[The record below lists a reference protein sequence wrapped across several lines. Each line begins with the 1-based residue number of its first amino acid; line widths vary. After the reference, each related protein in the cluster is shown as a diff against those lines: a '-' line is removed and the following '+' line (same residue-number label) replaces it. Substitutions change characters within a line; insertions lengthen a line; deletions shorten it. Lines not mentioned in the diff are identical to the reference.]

1 LNIVTLLEMAATGTP
16 DRVAI
21 GRVRAPGERV
31 RAPGET
37 ETGTDAS
44 PLTYPGLLA
53 RARAGAGVLRDRQV
67 RALVYI
73 GANGSAFAEAL
84 FASAWAGIPLVPL
97 NYRLSREQL
106 ALLLGQQEGALVVS
120 DLGPSAMAA
129 KGPVLTTRQWSALC
143 AAPASDVPRWADDPE
158 ATAVLLY
165 TSGTSSAP
173 KAAILRHRHLVSYLL
188 GSVEFGAAG
197 EDEAMLV
204 SVPPYHI
211 AGVSNLLS
219 NVFGGRRIVYLDSFT
234 PEGWLAAVRDERVT
248 HALLV
253 PTMLASITER
263 LGGTGACAPDAGTP
277 TLRSLAYGGA
287 RMPAPVLERAMR
299 LFPAAGFVNAYG
311 LTETSSTIA
320 VLGPDDH
327 RAALSGDQVARAR
340 LGSAGR
346 LLPGIEAQV
355 RAPGGTV
362 LPAGTPGDIYVRGP
376 QVSGEYRGARSGL
389 DAGGW
394 LATRDRGW
402 IDDDGYLFIEG
413 RADDTII
420 RGGENVAPAEI
431 EDVLLEHRAVAQVAV
446 VGLPDERWGQSIAA
460 AVVPRAGHAV
470 DAEELRDWVRS
481 RLRGS
486 KTPELIVF
494 RDELP
499 HTPTG
504 KLLRREV
511 LTDLLNGRPEP
522 SRQS

>member
-1 LNIVTLLEMAATGTP
+1 LNIVTLLEMAATGAP

-21 GRVRAPGERV
+21 GRVGTSR
-31 RAPGET
+31 ET
-37 ETGTDAS
+37 ETGKGAGQ
-44 PLTYPGLLA
+44 LTYPGLLA
-53 RARAGAGVLRDRQV
+53 RARAGAGVLWDRQA

-73 GANGSAFAEAL
+73 GVNGSAFAEAL

-106 ALLLGQQEGALVVS
+106 ALLLGRQESALIVS
-120 DLGPSAMAA
+120 DLDPPAEE
-129 KGPVLTTRQWSALC
+129 PVLTTRQWSALC
-143 AAPASDVPRWADDPE
+143 AAPAPDVPRWADNPE

-173 KAAILRHRHLVSYLL
+173 KAAILRHRHLASYLL

-219 NVFGGRRIVYLDSFT
+219 NVFAGRRIVYLDSFT
-234 PEGWLAAVRDERVT
+234 PGGWLSAVRDERVT

-253 PTMLASITER
+253 PTMLASITEH
-263 LGGTGACAPDAGTP
+263 LSGAPEAGTP

-287 RMPAPVLERAMR
+287 KMPAPVLERAIR

-327 RAALSGDQVARAR
+327 RAAMSGDQVARAR
-340 LGSAGR
+340 LGSVGR

-355 RAPGGTV
+355 RAPDGTV
-362 LPAGTPGDIYVRGP
+362 LPAGTTGDVYVRGP

-389 DAGGW
+389 DDGGW

-402 IDDDGYLFIEG
+402 TDDGGYLFIEG

-431 EDVLLEHRAVAQVAV
+431 EDVLLEHGAVAEVAV
-446 VGLPDERWGQSIAA
+446 VGIPDERWGQSIAA

-470 DAEELRDWVRS
+470 DADELRNWVRS

-494 RDELP
+494 RDTLP
-499 HTPTG
+499 HTPSG

-511 LTDLLNGRPEP
+511 LADLLNGRPELIRP
-522 SRQS
+522 S

>member
-16 DRVAI
+16 DRIAI
-21 GRVRAPGERV
+21 GRTRTS
-31 RAPGET
+31 GET
-37 ETGTDAS
+37 ETGRDVGS
-44 PLTYPGLLA
+44 LTYQGLLA
-53 RARAGAGVLRDRQV
+53 RARAGAAVLRDRQA

-73 GANGSAFAEAL
+73 GVNGSAFAEAL

-97 NYRLSREQL
+97 NYRLGREQL
-106 ALLLGQQEGALVVS
+106 TLLLGRQESALVVS
-120 DLGPSAMAA
+120 DLDLVSDLDPSAE
-129 KGPVLTTRQWSALC
+129 GPVLTTRQWSALC
-143 AAPASDVPRWADDPE
+143 AAPAPDVPRWADDPE

-173 KAAILRHRHLVSYLL
+173 KAAILRHRHLASYLL
-188 GSVEFGAAG
+188 GSVEFGAAA

-219 NVFGGRRIVYLDSFT
+219 NVFAGRRIVYLDSFT
-234 PEGWLAAVRDERVT
+234 PQGWLAAVRDERVT

-253 PTMLASITER
+253 PTMLASVTEH
-263 LGGTGACAPDAGTP
+263 LSGADADAADAGT
-277 TLRSLAYGGA
+277 TSLRSLAYGGA
-287 RMPAPVLERAMR
+287 KMPAPVLERAMR

-327 RAALSGDQVARAR
+327 RAAMSGDPIARAR
-340 LGSAGR
+340 LGSVGR
-346 LLPGIEAQV
+346 LLPGIEARV
-355 RAPGGTV
+355 RASDGTV
-362 LPAGTPGDIYVRGP
+362 VPAGTPGDIYVRGP
-376 QVSGEYRGARSGL
+376 QVSGEYSGARSGL
-389 DAGGW
+389 DDGGW

-431 EDVLLEHRAVAQVAV
+431 EDVLLEHGAVAEVAV
-446 VGLPDERWGQSIAA
+446 VGLPDQRWGQSIAA
-460 AVVPRAGHAV
+460 AVVPRAGHAA
-470 DAEELRDWVRS
+470 DADELRSWVRS

-494 RDELP
+494 RDTLP
-499 HTPTG
+499 YTPTG

-511 LTDLLNGRPEP
+511 LADLLNGRPEP
-522 SRQS
+522 SRLP

>member
-1 LNIVTLLEMAATGTP
+1 MNIVTLLEMSATGLP
-16 DRVAI
+16 GRVAA
-21 GRVRAPGERV
+21 GRLQSSAED
-31 RAPGET
+31 
-37 ETGTDAS
+37 TD
-44 PLTYPGLLA
+44 PLTYPELLEHA
-53 RARAGAGVLRDRQV
+53 RSGAGVLLEHGA
-67 RALVYI
+67 RALIYV
-73 GANGSAFAEAL
+73 GVNGNAFAVAL

-97 NYRLSREQL
+97 NYRLSRDQL
-106 ALLLGQQEGALVVS
+106 ATLLAQHEDAVVVS
-120 DLGPSAMAA
+120 DLDPPANR
-129 KGPVLTTRQWSALC
+129 PVIGSRQWRALC
-143 AAPASDVPRWADDPE
+143 AEPAPHVPRWADDPE
-158 ATAVLLY
+158 AAAVLLY
-165 TSGTSSAP
+165 TSGTTSAP
-173 KAAILRHRHLVSYLL
+173 KAAVLRHRHLASYLL

-219 NVFGGRRIVYLDSFT
+219 SVYSGRRVVYLDSFT
-234 PEGWLAAVRDERVT
+234 LGGWLDAVRDERIT

-253 PTMLASITER
+253 PTMLARITEH
-263 LGGTGACAPDAGTP
+263 LVGARDAGTP

-287 RMPAPVLERAMR
+287 KMPAPVLDCAMR
-299 LFPAAGFVNAYG
+299 LFPMAGFVNAYG

-327 RAALSGDQVARAR
+327 RAALTGDPVARVR

-355 RAPGGTV
+355 RAADGTV
-362 LPAGTPGDIYVRGP
+362 LPAGTAGDVYVRGP
-376 QVSGEYRGARSGL
+376 QVSGEYRGTGSGL
-389 DAGGW
+389 DPAGW

-420 RGGENVAPAEI
+420 RGGENIAPAEI
-431 EDVLLEHRAVAQVAV
+431 EDVLLAHGAVAEAAV
-446 VGLPDERWGQSIAA
+446 VGIPDGQWGQAIAA
-460 AVVPRAGHAV
+460 AVVPRDGHAV
-470 DAEELRDWVRS
+470 DADELRGWVRS
-481 RLRGS
+481 RLRGA

-494 RDELP
+494 RAALP

-511 LTDLLNGRPEP
+511 LADLLGDRPQPGKPES
-522 SRQS
+522 SRLT

>member
-21 GRVRAPGERV
+21 GRVRTSGEAERGA
-31 RAPGET
+31 REA
-37 ETGTDAS
+37 

-53 RARAGAGVLRDRQV
+53 RARAGAEVLWDCQA
-67 RALVYI
+67 RALVFI
-73 GANGSAFAEAL
+73 GLNGSAFAEAL

-106 ALLLGQQEGALVVS
+106 AFLLGQQEGAVVVS
-120 DLGPSAMAA
+120 DFATPTE
-129 KGPVLTTRQWSALC
+129 GPVLTTRQWSELC
-143 AAPASDVPRWADDPE
+143 AGSSSDVPRWADDPE
-158 ATAVLLY
+158 AAAVLLY

-173 KAAILRHRHLVSYLL
+173 KAAILRHRHLASYLL
-188 GSVEFGAAG
+188 GSVEFSAAG

-219 NVFGGRRIVYLDSFT
+219 NVFRGRRIVYLDSFT

-253 PTMLASITER
+253 PTMLASITEY
-263 LGGTGACAPDAGTP
+263 LSGAGGPETHAGVR

-287 RMPAPVLERAMR
+287 KMPAPVLERAMR
-299 LFPAAGFVNAYG
+299 LFPTAGFVNAYG

-327 RAALSGDQVARAR
+327 RAALSGDRVARAR
-340 LGSAGR
+340 LSSAGR

-355 RAPGGTV
+355 RAPGGAA

-389 DAGGW
+389 DHDGW

-402 IDDDGYLFIEG
+402 LDDDGYLFVEG

-420 RGGENVAPAEI
+420 RGGENIAPAEI
-431 EDVLLEHRAVAQVAV
+431 EDVLLEHGAVAQAAV
-446 VGLPDERWGQSIAA
+446 VGIPDERWGQSIAA
-460 AVVPRAGHAV
+460 AVVPRAGRAV
-470 DAEELRDWVRS
+470 DAEELRSWVRA

-494 RDELP
+494 RDDLP
-499 HTPTG
+499 HTATG
-504 KLLRREV
+504 KLVRREV
-511 LTDLLNGRPEP
+511 LADLLNGQNQAGRP
-522 SRQS
+522 

>member
-1 LNIVTLLEMAATGTP
+1 MNIVTLLEMAATGAP

-21 GRVRAPGERV
+21 GRCRTSGA
-31 RAPGET
+31 A
-37 ETGTDAS
+37 ETGRDAGQ
-44 PLTYPGLLA
+44 LTYPGLLA
-53 RARAGAGVLRDRQV
+53 RAQAGAGVLRDRQA
-67 RALVYI
+67 RALVYL
-73 GANGSAFAEAL
+73 GVNGSAFAEAL

-97 NYRLSREQL
+97 NYRLGREQL
-106 ALLLGQQEGALVVS
+106 AFLLGRQEGALVVS
-120 DLGPSAMAA
+120 DLDPPAE
-129 KGPVLTTRQWSALC
+129 GPVLTARQWSALC
-143 AAPASDVPRWADDPE
+143 AASEPDVPRWADDPE

-173 KAAILRHRHLVSYLL
+173 KAAILRHRHLASYLL

-219 NVFGGRRIVYLDSFT
+219 NVFAGRRIVYLDSFT
-234 PEGWLAAVRDERVT
+234 PQGWLAAVRDERVT

-253 PTMLASITER
+253 PTMLASVTEH
-263 LGGTGACAPDAGTP
+263 LSGAKDAGAP

-287 RMPAPVLERAMR
+287 KMPAPVLERAMR
-299 LFPAAGFVNAYG
+299 LFPTAGFVNAYG

-327 RAALSGDQVARAR
+327 RAAMSGDPVARAR
-340 LGSAGR
+340 LGSVGR
-346 LLPGIEAQV
+346 LLPGIEARV
-355 RAPGGTV
+355 RASDGTAA
-362 LPAGTPGDIYVRGP
+362 PAGTPGDIDVRGP

-389 DAGGW
+389 DDGGW

-431 EDVLLEHRAVAQVAV
+431 EDVLLEHGAVAQVAV

-470 DAEELRDWVRS
+470 DAEELRSWARS

-494 RDELP
+494 RDTLP

-511 LTDLLNGRPEP
+511 LADLLNGRPEP
-522 SRQS
+522 SQLS